1 MTLKNNQFWNVRAQ
15 GKRKSLQQLK
25 VILVARSQP
34 STAQFYDCFIQGTFE
49 IDT

>member
-15 GKRKSLQQLK
+15 GKRKSLQQLE
-25 VILVARSQP
+25 VILVARS